1 MLIRSRKGWRGY
13 IFSREVNDC
22 IVPQRV
28 QNAVI
33 RNYAAQREMLF
44 LLSAT
49 EYYMD
54 NCYMMLEAL
63 LDELEKIEGIIFYSM
78 WMLPQDSQRRQ
89 SLYDRVIDSGCSLH
103 FALEELAIDR
113 AKDIALIEETTMSFQ
128 LASEVAENWSKI
140 EKPIAL

>member
-1 MLIRSRKGWRGY
+1 VNKRKGWRGY
-13 IFSREVNDC
+13 ISSREINNS
-22 IVPQRV
+22 IIPQRV
-28 QNAVI
+28 QNLVI
-33 RNYAAQREMLF
+33 RTYANSRKLDF

-89 SLYDRVIDSGCSLH
+89 SLYDRIIDSGCSLH